1 MDKLID
7 SEYITINN
15 IQKLEKKLILIL
27 DKLEENNQNIL
38 DINKK
43 LIILEDNNEKII
55 NIEILLKEL
64 YNFIKH
70 IYNKLKLFNY
80 FPYFY
85 QYI

>member
-15 IQKLEKKLILIL
+15 IQKLEKKLNLIL

-55 NIEILLKEL
+55 NIEKLLEEL
-64 YNFIKH
+64 YNFIQN